1 MRWFASELETDASHR
16 FDEVDLLKLGQETRR
31 GHSYGEKIHSRREMI
46 VFFFCRSDEKSEAS
60 HCGEDGAIH
69 CRSAWIE
76 VSPDSDS
83 INVEC
88 VVRGCTGGCMR
99 M

>member
-1 MRWFASELETDASHR
+1 MVMRWFASELEPRASHSL
-16 FDEVDLLKLGQETRR
+16 DNEVDLLKLGQETRR

-69 CRSAWIE
+69 RRPAWIE
-76 VSPDSDS
+76 VPLRCLD
-83 INVEC
+83 EC
-88 VVRGCTGGCMR
+88 VVRGAR